1 MWRQPSVRSHFQK
14 LNFGNSSP
22 KAPKSKYQT
31 FLDLSSFTGFLYLV
45 PNILSK
51 IVDDS
56 RNTNLSDSSFK
67 TIYCFKRCKC
77 YLNCNM
83 ISKNTIINLK
93 YDLKQLW
100 KTSNYI
106 FLSDDTPLYY
116 RNAIDM
122 LLLTVKLNLKCYV
135 LYETK
140 ELLILTTTK
149 IYNTIINILIFIVN
163 IVIVIIIIS
172 IIIIVTINVIII
184 SVTTVFVKSAWQIG

>member
-1 MWRQPSVRSHFQK
+1 
-14 LNFGNSSP
+14 
-22 KAPKSKYQT
+22 
-31 FLDLSSFTGFLYLV
+31 
-45 PNILSK
+45 
-51 IVDDS
+51 
-56 RNTNLSDSSFK
+56 
-67 TIYCFKRCKC
+67 
-77 YLNCNM
+77 M
-83 ISKNTIINLK
+83 ISKNTVINLK

-100 KTSNYI
+100 KTSNYC

-116 RNAIDM
+116 RNAIGM
-122 LLLTVKLNLKCYV
+122 LLLTNKLNLKCYV

-172 IIIIVTINVIII
+172 IIIIVTINVTII